1 MKKLTIWVSNS
12 NGVNFNQ
19 RKNQSAARIYAVSNS
34 NGVNFNFDFFFI
46 FYFTHI
52 VSNSNG
58 VNFNTTVLERDHDS
72 ILFQT
77 PTE

>member
-34 NGVNFNFDFFFI
+34 NGVNFNE
-46 FYFTHI
+46 
-52 VSNSNG
+52 VSVFSWAG
-58 VNFNTTVLERDHDS
+58 IRV
-72 ILFQT
+72 FQT